1 MSDEAV
7 KVRCT
12 FPGIVAVI
20 RFTATIGHGET
31 PGVFILDI
39 APQPNPPALIG
50 PLTIDFAGNTYTWE
64 DCRAVYASYK
74 RDGSGRVVSLTIEDW
89 RWRWR
94 FGAISGRYNV
104 REPVSFAQNESA
116 GIVEHTEKTPREL
129 LKLCFEQVGQADST
143 VDVSLVP
150 DDPRPEIEWEVEP
163 AAQAAA
169 SLCDLLGCRI
179 VPMPGNAVKI
189 CPLGEGADLPE
200 HPSRTDLNQ
209 VLDPPEKPSELAV
222 VGGPVVFQCDF
233 ELEFLAEETHGEF
246 VLMDEVSYKPTD
258 GWHMAD
264 VPNFDSSIADTKHR
278 ELARNSVY
286 RVARIKIPDDGLAIP
301 GYTDA
306 TDKKIKRLDQLIPLD
321 HQADTERQKLTEVFI
336 RPWIYGAFAGDANI
350 GDDVG
355 VNNLTEPEPIW
366 DRDSELA
373 KKSIL
378 PDSGTY
384 DQERFVLHLSQSVF
398 YIPEADEEVDGVT
411 VTAGTRQPARLRWR
425 VGVMIRDE
433 ETGALVRYIRKRD
446 YGAPPGSTSPTKA
459 EVIRRDEISVR
470 YYPFYNTDYSVSGIA
485 DNLEDADKEADYYL
499 DQREKEWQ
507 TLTPSEAAY
516 GWIIPLVLDGAI
528 QHVVYS
534 GGVDQPPTTRISRNT
549 EMRKYI
555 TPFRER
561 RRAARIKAFEDRF
574 NAAMA
579 ARRAEENNR

>member
-1 MSDEAV
+1 MSDAV
-7 KVRCT
+7 FVRCT

-39 APQPNPPALIG
+39 APQPTPPALIG
-50 PLTIDFAGNTYTWE
+50 PLTIEFAGNTYTWD

-94 FGAISGRYNV
+94 FGAISGRYNI
-104 REPVSFAQNESA
+104 REPHAANQNDARRILSY
-116 GIVEHTEKTPREL
+116 TEKSPREL

-150 DDPRPEIEWEVEP
+150 DDPRPEIEWDVEP

-179 VPMPGNAVKI
+179 VPMPGNGVKI

-222 VGGPVVFQCDF
+222 VGGPILFQVDL
-233 ELEFLAEETHGEF
+233 ELEAVAEETDGEF
-246 VLMDEVSYKPTD
+246 VLLDDVSYKPAA
-258 GWHMAD
+258 GWKAAVDH
-264 VPNFDSSIADTKHR
+264 PNFDSSISDVKLR
-278 ELARNSVY
+278 QLARDSVY
-286 RVARIKIPDDGLAIP
+286 KTYRFVIPADGLAIP
-301 GYTDA
+301 GYTDE
-306 TDKKIKRLDQLIPLD
+306 TGKKIKRVDQIVVLD
-321 HQADTERQKLTEVFI
+321 HQAETEIQHAREVFV
-336 RPWIYGAFAGDANI
+336 RPWLFGAFSGDANM

-355 VNNLTEPEPIW
+355 EKNLTEPEPIT

-373 KKSIL
+373 KKTLL
-378 PDSGTY
+378 PDAGSY
-384 DQERFVLHLSQSVF
+384 DQDRGVLFVGQPLMLADTDGQA
-398 YIPEADEEVDGVT
+398 IPAK
-411 VTAGTRQPARLRWR
+411 LRYR
-425 VGVMIRDE
+425 VAVLIRDE
-433 ETGALVRYIRKRD
+433 ETGAIARYIRKRD
-446 YGAPPGSTSPTKA
+446 YGPPPGSTTQTKA
-459 EVIRRDEISVR
+459 EIIRREEV
-470 YYPFYNTDYSVSGIA
+470 FYSFVAKYKPDYSDDGVEKRGQTAA
-485 DNLEDADKEADYYL
+485 DQEADYYL

-534 GGVDQPPTTRISRNT
+534 GGVDSPATTRISRNT
-549 EMRKYI
+549 EMKKYK
-555 TPFRER
+555 TPYKEQRRNEQVKALLAREAQRFRNR
-561 RRAARIKAFEDRF
+561 GTGGFDPNRDR
-574 NAAMA
+574 
-579 ARRAEENNR
+579 